1 MNNDLVKIVLAMQ
14 HRIEKCEITTK
25 QIKAAAE
32 ISQKDQNSKASDV
45 NETPFL
51 PGLVVMPLVH

>member
-1 MNNDLVKIVLAMQ
+1 MINDLVKIVLAMQ

-32 ISQKDQNSKASDV
+32 ISQKDQNSKASGV